1 MINATGNRMTLEI
14 ARQSRLAKAVQE
26 IQISISTGKRIQR
39 PSDDPAASVRIASIR
54 RAQADSA
61 VWKRNVDLGASLAA
75 QANDV
80 LKTLNDRLAR
90 AQELTVEG
98 ATGSLPQSARDTIAD
113 ELRGI
118 ADEVASLQ
126 LTQSSLGQ
134 PLFSSGQ
141 AREMRFSDGIVFAPV
156 PSQSDVFQSGG
167 QSLSQQL
174 QTMAAA
180 VQSGDRTQLDSALTT
195 ADALIEHG
203 TDVASTIG
211 NAAARLDRL
220 TDSQASRAIDLT
232 AERSGLEDTDLTT
245 AIATLNAQQLTLDAA
260 QAAFARINR
269 RSLFDLLA

>member
-180 VQSGDRTQLDSALTT
+180 VQSGDRIQLDSALTT